1 MSDNDK
7 RGTVR
12 VLFEEIRLESREI
25 EGVVVNALAEAGYDL
40 EIKPDV
46 KPGGMIRLGQA
57 EGGVTIKVFGRL
69 DHV

>member
-40 EIKPDV
+40 EIEPDV
-46 KPGGMIRLGQA
+46 KPGR
-57 EGGVTIKVFGRL
+57 
-69 DHV
+69 